1 MSCRA
6 GGKIG
11 MLNFAWIAFEVS
23 GDKKG
28 SSPVF
33 LCVHC
38 VLRRSSSP
46 DQVPQIGAIIKDED
60 GGN

>member
-28 SSPVF
+28 SSLVF

-46 DQVPQIGAIIKDED
+46 DQVLQIGAII
-60 GGN
+60 

>member
-11 MLNFAWIAFEVS
+11 LLNFAWIAFEVS

-38 VLRRSSSP
+38 VLRRSSR
-46 DQVPQIGAIIKDED
+46 DQVLQIGAIIKDED